1 MLHENLFKHW
11 NDNSVDY
18 DIFLFILI
26 KFLVLIILCGLK
38 KIHQTNNNEDVEK
51 LLNPKYYIY
60 DNQDE
65 ILHLWKFK
73 TGLEWVKL
81 WLNI

>member
-1 MLHENLFKHW
+1 MKTYSNIEMIIQLIM
-11 NDNSVDY
+11 
-18 DIFLFILI
+18 IFFIFFILI
-26 KFLVLIILCGLK
+26 KFLVLIIICGLK

-65 ILHLWKFK
+65 ILHLFQF
-73 TGLEWVKL
+73 
-81 WLNI
+81 

>member
-1 MLHENLFKHW
+1 M
-11 NDNSVDY
+11 
-18 DIFLFILI
+18 
-26 KFLVLIILCGLK
+26 LIILCGLK

-73 TGLEWVKL
+73 TGLE
-81 WLNI
+81 